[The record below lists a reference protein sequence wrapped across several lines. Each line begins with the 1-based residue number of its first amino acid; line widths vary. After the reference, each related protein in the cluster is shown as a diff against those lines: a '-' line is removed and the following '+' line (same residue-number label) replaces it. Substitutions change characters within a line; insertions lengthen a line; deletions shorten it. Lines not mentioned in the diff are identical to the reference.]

1 MNKIVVITGATSGSG
16 LCLYNMYKEK
26 GDIPICLARKN
37 EIGLENFY
45 ECDVTSEEMIID
57 CFKKIQQKYH
67 NIDILINN
75 AGFGISGAVELENSS
90 TVENIMNVNFMGAF
104 LCYKYALPLM
114 KSGAKVINISSVCAL
129 FPISYR
135 GFYCA
140 SKAALSSL
148 SFTEYME
155 LKNSKISV
163 VTICPGQTKSNFN
176 KNRIRNLN
184 TNERYGSTISS
195 AAQTL
200 KQTEEKRMPTE
211 YVANIILK
219 QSYKKHPKPM
229 KIIGFKYKLFYFA
242 YKLLPLKT
250 FLNLTHKFLGK

>member
-1 MNKIVVITGATSGSG
+1 MNKIVVITGATSGIG

-45 ECDVTSEEMIID
+45 ECDVTREEMIID
-57 CFKKIQQKYH
+57 CFKKIQQKYQ

-200 KQTEEKRMPTE
+200 KQTEENRMPTE

-229 KIIGFKYKLFYFA
+229 KIIGFKYKLFYLA

>member
-1 MNKIVVITGATSGSG
+1 MNKIVVITGASSGIG
-16 LCLYNMYKEK
+16 LSLYNLYKQN
-26 GDIPICLARKN
+26 GDVPICLARTN
-37 EIGLENFY
+37 TDGLENFY
-45 ECDVTSEEMIID
+45 ECDVTKEEMIIS
-57 CFKKIQQKYH
+57 CFKEIQKKYK

-75 AGFGISGAVELENSS
+75 AGYGISGAVELESS
-90 TVENIMNVNFMGAF
+90 SAVENIMNVNFMGAF

-114 KSGAKVINISSVCAL
+114 KSGSRIVNISSVCAL

-155 LKNSKISV
+155 LKKSNIKVI
-163 VTICPGQTKSNFN
+163 TICPGQTKSNFN

-195 AAQTL
+195 AAETL
-200 KQTEEKRMPTE
+200 KHTEEKRMPTE
-211 YVANIILK
+211 FVAKKILNE
-219 QSYKKHPKPM
+219 SYKKHPKPM
-229 KIIGFKYKLFYFA
+229 KIIGFKYKFFYFA
-242 YKLLPLKT
+242 YKILPLKT
-250 FLNLTHKFLGK
+250 FLNITNKLLGK